1 MRAALSSF
9 ITDASVVEVSKRSKK
24 AKEDVRILLAKT
36 TDTTFIEIFGE
47 FSQAIFTEIEN
58 CVCSCVS
65 SSDYNW
71 VKCVSRD
78 KLWSL
83 FHQLRLT
90 KLVTIWKDSFEKM
103 GQERLDPLVEQR
115 VNQTL
120 FEDVL
125 KTFIPDSQPAQ
136 KLSQLPTL
144 SPDEENIVRYVAG
157 YVSMKL
163 MKKYEAQ
170 SLEVA
175 EEFCE
180 CLSSMAVNGEE
191 SSLQAYTLE
200 WTRTV
205 DRGGLFEMND
215 ETFRLFGEI
224 EIKVQWHLMEVLKRS
239 ASASSTRQVI
249 VDAVASDDNVQF
261 FWVLVSFDITK
272 EKDAVLLLK
281 EIIGLWLTIRGFSV
295 AGTWLE
301 EYKKKS
307 KSNSS
312 KSKGLRKGLKRSGG
326 PSNK

>member
-9 ITDASVVEVSKRSKK
+9 ITDANVVEVSKRSKK

-180 CLSSMAVNGEE
+180 CLMVHCSCPFKSI
-191 SSLQAYTLE
+191 
-200 WTRTV
+200 R
-205 DRGGLFEMND
+205 
-215 ETFRLFGEI
+215 
-224 EIKVQWHLMEVLKRS
+224 LKRTFFS
-239 ASASSTRQVI
+239 IHSLGTQALTRFLSYLQRLRLI
-249 VDAVASDDNVQF
+249 F
-261 FWVLVSFDITK
+261 FHELHWEVC
-272 EKDAVLLLK
+272 
-281 EIIGLWLTIRGFSV
+281 
-295 AGTWLE
+295 
-301 EYKKKS
+301 
-307 KSNSS
+307 
-312 KSKGLRKGLKRSGG
+312 LR
-326 PSNK
+326 